1 MASHSLATLDPG
13 LAFDLS
19 DLLFS
24 CVSRGC
30 RKTYDCGFRDL
41 EAFCARTKLCAMPV
55 DAITL
60 SAWMM
65 EKAKTCK
72 VRSVIKYAS
81 GVRSAHILA
90 GLPWTL
96 SDNPIVQ
103 ATISALKKQYP
114 ASNVLQ
120 KVPLSLSMLLQMCE
134 AMPEWPQL
142 RRLSFD
148 DLLWATAS
156 CIAFFA
162 ALRGGEFFVRPG
174 SDRPVLTGEAV
185 RIMESSQGRF
195 VIIDVPSPK
204 TRKDLESI
212 PAMAVSPTSDFLFD
226 PVSLLLE
233 YRSRAQEMGIDVLHG
248 NAAFRLRSG
257 LPLDRDFM
265 VSHAERL
272 SAAAGLEILDAKGK
286 RVKISAASW
295 RAGFVMSSRDAHVK
309 PSTMRANGRWASE
322 AGPVPYTVDTLQ
334 SFQNM
339 SEAIIRSHT
348 KQTQAGVRDAGG
360 RFIASTL
367 LLRTGQGGSFGLRPS
382 AIHT

>member
-1 MASHSLATLDPG
+1 MSRPLLPVVASHSLATLDPG
-13 LAFDLS
+13 LALDLS

-30 RKTYDCGFRDL
+30 RKTYECGFRDL
-41 EAFCARTKLCAMPV
+41 ESFCARRGLCAMPV
-55 DAITL
+55 DAVTL

-65 EKAKTCK
+65 EKAKSCK

-103 ATISALKKQYP
+103 AAITALKKQYP
-114 ASNVLQ
+114 SSNVLQ
-120 KVPLSLSMLLQMCE
+120 KVPLSFSMLLHMCE
-134 AMPEWPQL
+134 AMPGWPQL
-142 RRLSFD
+142 RQLSFD

-174 SDRPVLTGEAV
+174 SDRPVLTGAALT
-185 RIMESSQGRF
+185 IMSSAQGRF
-195 VIIDVPSPK
+195 VVIDVPSPK
-204 TRKDLESI
+204 TRKDLESV
-212 PAMAVSPTSDFLFD
+212 PAMAVSPPGGIAFD
-226 PVSLLLE
+226 PVTLLLE
-233 YRSRAQEMGIDVLHG
+233 YRLRAREMDIDVLRS
-248 NAAFRLRSG
+248 NAAFKMRNG

-265 VSHAERL
+265 VTNAERL
-272 SAAAGLEILDAKGK
+272 CTTAGVEVLDAKGK

-295 RAGFVMSSRDAHVK
+295 RAGLVMSSRDAQVK

-322 AGPVPYTVDTLQ
+322 AGPGPYTVDTLQ
-334 SFQNM
+334 SFQSM
-339 SEAIIRSHT
+339 TEAIIRTHT

-367 LLRTGQGGSFGLRPS
+367 LLRTG
-382 AIHT
+382 